1 MNSKK
6 TFKSK
11 KKPLIVYALIPI
23 LGCLFFFGIF
33 PIFFSF
39 YLSFYKWSL
48 LRIPEFVGLRNY
60 TKALHDPVFWVSLK
74 NTFYFT
80 GLSISIGIVIALLLA
95 LLIHHSPRFKSLF
108 RTGYFLPV
116 VTSMVAV
123 SVVWKFLYQP
133 DFGLFN
139 SILSALG
146 LPPQK
151 WLISP
156 TLAMPSIVVMSVWQ
170 GLGYNMIL
178 FMAGLLD
185 IPEVLYEVADLDG
198 ANTWNKFKN
207 ITVPLLKPTFLF
219 IVVISSIGSFQVF
232 TQSYIMT
239 RGGPEDST
247 RVIVQYIQ
255 HKAFDTLLMGYG
267 SAMAFILFAIII
279 SITMIELKFL
289 RTRWKY

>member
-6 TFKSK
+6 TSRSK

-39 YLSFYKWSL
+39 YLSFHKWSL
-48 LRIPEFVGLRNY
+48 LRIPEFVGLHNY
-60 TKALHDPVFWVSLK
+60 TKAFHDPVFWVSLK

-95 LLIHHSPRFKSLF
+95 LLIQHSPRFKSLF

-116 VTSMVAV
+116 VTSMVAI

-151 WLISP
+151 WLTSP

-185 IPEVLYEVADLDG
+185 IPEVFYEVADIDG
-198 ANTWNKFKN
+198 ANAWNKFKN

-232 TQSYIMT
+232 TQPYLMT
-239 RGGPEDST
+239 HGGPEDST